1 MSVTTETQAPV
12 ANLAQ
17 AKKELAAA
25 KRQSKDGH
33 PAGSAKAPAKEVPA
47 KKAAEAKAEKTE
59 AKEYTATGRSGQET
73 IRSCPFEAKFA
84 VDVQRPGKKASYAA
98 GVIVRFFASKEAA
111 QKFAD
116 EVNSGEMAK
125 RNDWYAE
132 ASNAIVVAAKE
143 A

>member
-1 MSVTTETQAPV
+1 MSVTTESQAP
-12 ANLAQ
+12 ANLR
-17 AKKELAAA
+17 ES
-25 KRQSKDGH
+25 KRQL
-33 PAGSAKAPAKEVPA
+33 AQAKAPAKKAPA
-47 KKAAEAKAEKTE
+47 KAESKPKAEKTE
-59 AKEYTATGRSGQET
+59 AKKYTATGRSGQET

-111 QKFAD
+111 QMFAD
-116 EVNSGEMAK
+116 EVNNGEMAK

-132 ASNAIVVAAKE
+132 AHNAIVVAAKE